1 MIPECVFSLLLRFFV
16 MILTK
21 RALCS
26 FLLPHFLSSP
36 FLQCLLYCFSF
47 CHPHLSPLMLKGEPF
62 LWLTTVHFCRKRE
75 KEEEEKHALD
85 HYVCTCLVEEHK
97 KTLGVGER
105 MH

>member
-1 MIPECVFSLLLRFFV
+1 MF
-16 MILTK
+16 
-21 RALCS
+21 
-26 FLLPHFLSSP
+26 
-36 FLQCLLYCFSF
+36 
-47 CHPHLSPLMLKGEPF
+47 KGEHF

-105 MH
+105 MHS